1 MTHRCV
7 LISAECCEGLLIAL
21 TRPVAL
27 LMTRNWKEQ
36 IANCSKIV
44 ARAGMPC
51 QELRNEVTFLRYFIA
66 GVVNLSRFSER
77 EFIDVQRKSWARV
90 TDNILETNLLL
101 NV

>member
-1 MTHRCV
+1 
-7 LISAECCEGLLIAL
+7 
-21 TRPVAL
+21 
-27 LMTRNWKEQ
+27 
-36 IANCSKIV
+36 
-44 ARAGMPC
+44 MPC